1 MNNILDK
8 VNSLADLKAL
18 SNTELQ
24 LLCSDIREQLI
35 KRISDTGGHI
45 GSNLAMIEPT
55 VALHYVFNSPTDKI
69 VFDVSHQCY
78 THKLLTN
85 RKYAYV
91 DKEKYRTVSGFTNP
105 AESEHDIF
113 AVGHTSTAISLA
125 CGLAKARDAKGE
137 KNNVIAVVGDGA
149 LSGGEAWEGLNNAAE
164 LGSNFIILVNDNEM
178 GITDNHGGLY
188 KNLALL
194 RRTKGQAHNNLFKA
208 LGFEYRFVKDGNDIA
223 TVVNVLSQLKD
234 IGKPIVVH
242 ICTVKGKG
250 YGFAEDDKENW
261 HFAEPFD
268 IATGKP
274 KKAVAEQ
281 DTYENLTRDYL
292 AAKMRK
298 DKMVVAV
305 TAGTPKVIGFDKRLR
320 EQFSKQFV
328 DVGIAEEHAVA
339 LISGIAK
346 NGGKPVFGVS
356 STFLQRTYDQLSQD
370 LALNKSSAV
379 ILVFFAGISQGSQ
392 THEGIFD
399 MAMLRSI
406 PNIVCLAPTCKEEY
420 LDMLDWAVEQTEY
433 PVVIRVPG
441 IVTDSRGLM
450 LAPNYG
456 LPARYEIVERGTGV
470 AVLALGKFFGLG
482 ESLCEKLKSIGI
494 VPTLINPRYFNVVDE
509 KTLAQLKEG
518 HSIIVTVEDGVSD
531 GGFGEMIAS
540 FYGNSDMRILSY
552 GAQKKFID
560 SVPVSEQYDKF
571 GLSAENIV
579 CDIKKLK
586 LEVGLC

>member
-18 SNTELQ
+18 SNSELG

-35 KRISDTGGHI
+35 KRLSVTGGHI
-45 GSNLAMIEPT
+45 GSNLAMIESS

-91 DKEKYRTVSGFTNP
+91 DKEKYKSVSGFTNP
-105 AESEHDIF
+105 TESEHDIF

-125 CGLAKARDAKGE
+125 CGLATARNVKSE
-137 KNNVIAVVGDGA
+137 KYNIIAVVGDGA

-164 LGSNFIILVNDNEM
+164 LGSNFIILINDNEM
-178 GITDNHGGLY
+178 SIAENHGGLY
-188 KNLALL
+188 QNLRLL
-194 RRTKGQAHNNLFKA
+194 RNTDGKAKCNLFKA
-208 LGFEYRFVKDGNDIA
+208 LGFEYRFVKDGNDVDAVINA
-223 TVVNVLSQLKD
+223 LFEVKDTNRPTVIHL
-234 IGKPIVVH
+234 
-242 ICTVKGKG
+242 CTVKGKG
-250 YGFAEDDKENW
+250 YKFAETDKEHW
-261 HFAEPFD
+261 HFKDFFD
-268 IATGKP
+268 IKTGQSDHLNTD
-274 KKAVAEQ
+274 E
-281 DTYENLTRDYL
+281 TYENLTRDYL

-298 DKMVVAV
+298 DKTVVAV

-320 EQFSKQFV
+320 EQFPKQFV

-370 LALNKSSAV
+370 LALNKSPAV
-379 ILVFFAGISQGSQ
+379 ILVFFAGVSQGSQ

-406 PNIVCLAPTCKEEY
+406 PNIICLAPTCKEEY
-420 LDMLDWAVEQTEY
+420 SDMLDWAVEQSKY
-433 PVVIRVPG
+433 PVVIRVPS
-441 IVTDSRGLM
+441 IITSSRGLM

-482 ESLCEKLKSIGI
+482 ESVCEKLKSIGI

-509 KTLAQLKEG
+509 KTLEQLKES

-540 FYGNSDMRILSY
+540 FYGNSDVRILSY
-552 GAQKKFID
+552 GAQKRFID

-571 GLSAENIV
+571 GLTAENIV

-586 LEVGLC
+586 LDVGLC